1 MKLSFNSWFLAV
13 AATAMVASSSYNTAT
28 ALTSS
33 SVPNHLL
40 KTSSSSS
47 SSTTKHDFSVD
58 SNADATMS
66 QYETAL
72 KGAFQQATTTATTA
86 ATATVPATQ
95 HPPATTE
102 VHNADIAMSQYEA
115 ALKAAFEQAT
125 VPVTDVPRDTVM
137 TASSSATATATAVT
151 NDNYSAVS
159 SHMMKSNHHAVDNDS
174 TSRSFPKI
182 DATTAMR
189 PPSTIVFENETQE
202 EPAVPQQE
210 QEQKQQ
216 QGQQP
221 GQVLQALTSQQQLQQ
236 QDEPPNWDTIST
248 DITKKIEI
256 AELEQG
262 GEPLSPSA
270 KGEIV
275 GKVLAGSAALGA
287 ATIHS
292 PLLIGAALGYAS
304 THLLGGK
311 NGEVLSN
318 ASKTAVL
325 DAVKF
330 SKHQLALED
339 GDVSKATKRIMEHIQ
354 HETTDRME
362 HLQHDMTVSAEQLG
376 HDLKAAPTKLVQHTT
391 EYMNSDDFKS
401 MPSRGMNALTTFWNS
416 DEVKKAQQSA
426 LQAIKNGLESEEI
439 KAVQKRATL
448 SMNDITSSSSTKN

>member
-13 AATAMVASSSYNTAT
+13 AATAVVTSSSYNTAT

-40 KTSSSSS
+40 KTSTS

-72 KGAFQQATTTATTA
+72 KGAFQQATSAAATTA
-86 ATATVPATQ
+86 ATAPVTQ

-102 VHNADIAMSQYEA
+102 VHNADIAMSQYDA

-125 VPVTDVPRDTVM
+125 VPVTDVPRDTVT
-137 TASSSATATATAVT
+137 TAPSSATATATAVT

-174 TSRSFPKI
+174 ASRSFPKI
-182 DATTAMR
+182 DATTALR
-189 PPSTIVFENETQE
+189 PPSTIVFENETPE
-202 EPAVPQQE
+202 EPAVPKQE
-210 QEQKQQ
+210 QEQKQEEQ
-216 QGQQP
+216 
-221 GQVLQALTSQQQLQQ
+221 GQVLQALTSQQQQ
-236 QDEPPNWDTIST
+236 QDEQPNWETIST

-362 HLQHDMTVSAEQLG
+362 HLQHGMTVQAEQLG
-376 HDLKAAPTKLVQHTT
+376 HELKAAPTKLVQHTT

-448 SMNDITSSSSTKN
+448 SMNDITSSSSTKK

>member
-1 MKLSFNSWFLAV
+1 MGDTV
-13 AATAMVASSSYNTAT
+13 TTA
-28 ALTSS
+28 
-33 SVPNHLL
+33 P
-40 KTSSSSS
+40 
-47 SSTTKHDFSVD
+47 SST
-58 SNADATMS
+58 
-66 QYETAL
+66 
-72 KGAFQQATTTATTA
+72 
-86 ATATVPATQ
+86 
-95 HPPATTE
+95 
-102 VHNADIAMSQYEA
+102 
-115 ALKAAFEQAT
+115 
-125 VPVTDVPRDTVM
+125 
-137 TASSSATATATAVT
+137 TATATAVT

-189 PPSTIVFENETQE
+189 PPSTIVFENETPE
-202 EPAVPQQE
+202 EPAVPKQE
-210 QEQKQQ
+210 QEQKQEEQ
-216 QGQQP
+216 
-221 GQVLQALTSQQQLQQ
+221 GQVLQALTSQQQ
-236 QDEPPNWDTIST
+236 QDEQPNWDTIST

-362 HLQHDMTVSAEQLG
+362 HLQHGMTVQAEQLG
-376 HDLKAAPTKLVQHTT
+376 HELKAAPTKLVQHTT

-448 SMNDITSSSSTKN
+448 SMNDITASSSTKK